1 MSRQGS
7 VRYQTRG
14 TVARITFDRPG
25 ARNAMT
31 WTMYDELSA
40 ALAEL
45 EADST
50 IRVAELRG
58 AGGHFVAG
66 TDISQ
71 FAAFSSGDDGVAYE
85 RELETIVATVEAVRV
100 PTVAVVQGHAAGAGL
115 LLATACDFR
124 VCTPDARFSAP
135 IARTVGN
142 ALSMRGVARLV
153 AHLGPSRTKALVM
166 SAGTMEAAEARAL
179 GFVHSVVEPD
189 RLEQHV
195 GELLSKLIELAPL
208 TLGATKR
215 MVARVLDNLAT
226 REGEDIL
233 REVYGSRDFHE
244 GVNAFREK
252 RAPSWEGK

>member
-1 MSRQGS
+1 VSGQGS
-7 VRYQTRG
+7 VRFETQG
-14 TVARITFDRPG
+14 AVARITFDRPG

-31 WTMYDELSA
+31 WAMYDELSA
-40 ALAEL
+40 ALAGL
-45 EADST
+45 ETDST

-71 FAAFSSGDDGVAYE
+71 FESFSSGDDGVAYE
-85 RELETIVATVEAVRV
+85 RELETIVASLEAVRV

-142 ALSMRGVARLV
+142 VLSVRGVARLV
-153 AHLGPSRTKALVM
+153 AHLGPSRTKALIM
-166 SAGTMEAAEARAL
+166 SAGTMEAAEARVA

-189 RLEQHV
+189 RLDQHV
-195 GELLSKLIELAPL
+195 SELLSKLIELAPL
-208 TLGATKR
+208 TLRATKR
-215 MVARVLDNLAT
+215 LVARVLDSLSAG
-226 REGEDIL
+226 EGDDIL
-233 REVYGSRDFHE
+233 REVYASRDFHE